1 MANQVVNNNDKEELI
16 KHFKAIDTNGD
27 GMLSKEELI
36 DGYTKMLSD
45 PLKAKEV
52 VEKSFADLD

>member
-1 MANQVVNNNDKEELI
+1 
-16 KHFKAIDTNGD
+16 
-27 GMLSKEELI
+27 MLSKEELI